1 MASELDMRDL
11 ASQYGLTYDELQA
24 IPELKSLFAQAV
36 AATYSPTRFTALL
49 KNTNWWRTTSD
60 AQRQYID
67 LQTSDPATWRQK
79 WENAAFHA
87 NQLAVQVGLGDQMA
101 TMKPGSQAGALNWAT
116 YASMALGWSDDRV
129 KDWLGSQIWMPSQ
142 VDPGG
147 EAAQVNQK
155 VHELAWLNGRSY
167 DSSWYGQNVRDVVAG
182 RTTIDSL
189 EARIRR
195 EAAAEYSG
203 FSQQIL
209 AGQDALTLAAPYV
222 HSVSQLLEKPEGSI
236 GLGDPLIRKAMTTT
250 DKNGQPYSVWQLE
263 QDTRSDERWR
273 STQNAQDS
281 AMKLARG
288 VLGDFGMAF

>member
-11 ASQYGLTYDELQA
+11 ASQYGLTYDELQS

-36 AATYSPTRFTALL
+36 AASYSATRFTALL

-67 LQTSDPATWRQK
+67 LRTSDPATWTRK
-79 WENAAFHA
+79 WENTANHL
-87 NQLAVQVGLGDQMA
+87 NQLAVQVGLGNQLP
-101 TMKPGSQAGALNWAT
+101 TMQAGSESGALNWAT

-129 KDWLGSQIWMPSQ
+129 KDYFGSQIWLPWQANPS
-142 VDPGG
+142 G
-147 EAAQVNQK
+147 EAAQVSQK
-155 VHELAWLNGRSY
+155 VHELAWLNGRNY
-167 DSSWYGQNVRDVVAG
+167 DSNWYGSNVRDVVAG
-182 RTTIDSL
+182 RTTIDAL
-189 EARIRR
+189 ESQIRR

-222 HSVSQLLEKPEGSI
+222 HSVSTLLEKPEGSV
-236 GLGDPLIRKAMTTT
+236 GLSDPLIRRAMTTT
-250 DKNGQPYSVWQLE
+250 DKNGQPYSIWQLE
-263 QDTRSDERWR
+263 QDTRSDERWK